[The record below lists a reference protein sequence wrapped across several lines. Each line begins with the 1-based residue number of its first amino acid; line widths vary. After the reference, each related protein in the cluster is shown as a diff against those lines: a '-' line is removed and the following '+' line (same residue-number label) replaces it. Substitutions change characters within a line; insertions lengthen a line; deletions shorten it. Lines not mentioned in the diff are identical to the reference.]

1 MEYLDNDIK
10 YVGGVGEAR
19 ARLLDKELGIR
30 TLGDMLSHYPFRY
43 IDRTKVYRIAEIT
56 EGAPTLLQFR
66 ARITGVAYA
75 GTGRKKRFTAYVQD
89 PTGSAELVWFQG
101 IKWIEKRVEVG
112 REYLIFGRP
121 SFYRGLLSMAHPEL
135 ETMEQA
141 LSRKAESG
149 MQGIYPSTEKLSN
162 VLGAKGMY
170 QIICN
175 TWALVKDHIT
185 DCMPEAV
192 RARYGLIPLRDAYY
206 NIHFPQS
213 AEMLR
218 QAQYRL
224 KFDELLGIQL
234 NVQSRRTER
243 LSKNNGFLFMKV
255 GGVFN
260 TFYNEKLPF
269 PLTGAQKRVVKEIRQ
284 DTVTGFQMNRLLQG
298 DVGSGK
304 TLVALM
310 SMLLAVDNGFQAC
323 MMAPTEILARQHFA
337 TITRML
343 EGMDVKTAV
352 LTGSSKVKERRL
364 ALEGI
369 ASGEVDI
376 LIGTH
381 ALIEDRVQF
390 ANLGFVV
397 IDEQHRFGV
406 EQRARLWTKNEQPPH
421 ILVMTATPIPRTL
434 AMTLYGDL
442 DVSVIDELPPGR
454 RPIKTVHYTD
464 AARLRL
470 FGFMKQEIA
479 KGRQVYVVYPLIKES
494 EAMDYKDLT
503 DGYEAISRDFPL
515 PDYVT
520 TICHGKMKPADKEES
535 MRQFKSGEA
544 DIMVATSVIEVGVD
558 VPNATVMVIESAER
572 FGLSQLHQLR
582 GRVGRSNQKA
592 YCYLL
597 SPPEEMLSS
606 DARRRLRAIEEFSDL
621 GSGFNIAMQDLDI
634 RGAGNL
640 LGAEQS
646 GFIADIGFETY
657 QKIMNEAIA
666 ELRAEGLQVAG
677 LGAAEQDVV
686 EQMHYVDDA
695 HIEIEVEAGLPDA
708 YVAQQAERLKLY
720 RELDSTKD
728 EAALQAFESRLA
740 DRFGPLPREA
750 QELLNVVRL
759 RWEAIRLG
767 IERVKVKNGLM
778 ILHFVGEQNSP
789 YYKSD
794 TFMELLRKV
803 TQNPA
808 RFVLKQHN
816 NRLAMT
822 VRNVKDIEDGY
833 KTLQQ
838 L

>member
-56 EGAPTLLQFR
+56 ESAPTLLQFR

-101 IKWIEKRVEVG
+101 IKWIEKRIEVG

-213 AEMLR
+213 AELLR

-310 SMLLAVDNGFQAC
+310 SMLLAVDNGYQAC

-343 EGMDVKTAV
+343 DGMGVKVAI
-352 LTGSSKVKERRL
+352 LTGASKARERRL

-369 ASGEVDI
+369 ASGEVHI

-406 EQRARLWTKNEQPPH
+406 EQRARLWIKNEQPPH

-582 GRVGRSNQKA
+582 GRVGRGGEQS
-592 YCYLL
+592 YCILMSGEKL
-597 SPPEEMLSS
+597 SKESRARL
-606 DARRRLRAIEEFSDL
+606 DAMCETNDGFRLAELDL
-621 GSGFNIAMQDLDI
+621 KL
-634 RGAGNL
+634 RGAGDINGTL
-640 LGAEQS
+640 QS
-646 GFIADIGFETY
+646 GMAFDLKIANPTLDVQILTVSR
-657 QKIMNEAIA
+657 EAAAGILSA
-666 ELRAEGLQVAG
+666 DRTLSRPEHRGLRELRRRYSGRE
-677 LGAAEQDVV
+677 
-686 EQMHYVDDA
+686 
-695 HIEIEVEAGLPDA
+695 EIDF
-708 YVAQQAERLKLY
+708 
-720 RELDSTKD
+720 S
-728 EAALQAFESRLA
+728 
-740 DRFGPLPREA
+740 
-750 QELLNVVRL
+750 
-759 RWEAIRLG
+759 
-767 IERVKVKNGLM
+767 M
-778 ILHFVGEQNSP
+778 IS
-789 YYKSD
+789 
-794 TFMELLRKV
+794 
-803 TQNPA
+803 
-808 RFVLKQHN
+808 
-816 NRLAMT
+816 
-822 VRNVKDIEDGY
+822 
-833 KTLQQ
+833 
-838 L
+838 

>member
-310 SMLLAVDNGFQAC
+310 SMLLAVDNGYQAC

-343 EGMDVKTAV
+343 DGMGVKVAI
-352 LTGSSKVKERRL
+352 LTGASKARERRL

-369 ASGEVDI
+369 ASGEVHI

-515 PDYVT
+515 PEYVT

-582 GRVGRSNQKA
+582 GRVGRGGEQS
-592 YCYLL
+592 YCILMSGEKL
-597 SPPEEMLSS
+597 SKESRARLDAMCETNDGFRLAELDLKLRGAGDINGTLQSGMAFDLKIANPTLDVQILTVSREAAAGILSS
-606 DARRRLRAIEEFSDL
+606 DRGLSLPEHRGLRELRRRYSGREEIDFS
-621 GSGFNIAMQDLDI
+621 
-634 RGAGNL
+634 
-640 LGAEQS
+640 
-646 GFIADIGFETY
+646 
-657 QKIMNEAIA
+657 
-666 ELRAEGLQVAG
+666 
-677 LGAAEQDVV
+677 
-686 EQMHYVDDA
+686 
-695 HIEIEVEAGLPDA
+695 
-708 YVAQQAERLKLY
+708 
-720 RELDSTKD
+720 
-728 EAALQAFESRLA
+728 
-740 DRFGPLPREA
+740 
-750 QELLNVVRL
+750 
-759 RWEAIRLG
+759 
-767 IERVKVKNGLM
+767 M
-778 ILHFVGEQNSP
+778 IS
-789 YYKSD
+789 
-794 TFMELLRKV
+794 
-803 TQNPA
+803 
-808 RFVLKQHN
+808 
-816 NRLAMT
+816 
-822 VRNVKDIEDGY
+822 
-833 KTLQQ
+833 
-838 L
+838 

>member
-213 AEMLR
+213 AELLR

-352 LTGSSKVKERRL
+352 LTGSSKAKERRL

-544 DIMVATSVIEVGVD
+544 DIMIATSVIEVGVD

-582 GRVGRSNQKA
+582 GRVGRSNRRASA
-592 YCYLL
+592 YLTFRRGREL
-597 SPPEEMLSS
+597 SEIAEKRLS
-606 DARRRLRAIEEFSDL
+606 AIREFAEFN
-621 GSGFNIAMQDLDI
+621 SGFRIAMRDLEI
-634 RGAGNL
+634 RGAGSL

-646 GFIADIGFETY
+646 GHMIDVGYDMYLKLLE
-657 QKIMNEAIA
+657 EAVL
-666 ELRAEGLQVAG
+666 EERGEKPEQRAEC
-677 LGAAEQDVV
+677 AADLAVSANIPESYVPSQEQRMD
-686 EQMHYVDDA
+686 
-695 HIEIEVEAGLPDA
+695 
-708 YVAQQAERLKLY
+708 LY
-720 RELDSTKD
+720 RRIALVRTEAEADDLMD
-728 EAALQAFESRLA
+728 EVI
-740 DRFGPLPREA
+740 DRFGDPPPSVYTLVQVA
-750 QELLNVVRL
+750 LLR
-759 RWEAIRLG
+759 ADAG
-767 IERVKVKNGLM
+767 KVGVTDISQKNGCLKFLLAQFDM
-778 ILHFVGEQNSP
+778 QKVSALYARLEFKGRLKVDAGAKPGVILRLKTRTHVIEQARAFVSAWADAQG
-789 YYKSD
+789 D
-794 TFMELLRKV
+794 R
-803 TQNPA
+803 A
-808 RFVLKQHN
+808 
-816 NRLAMT
+816 
-822 VRNVKDIEDGY
+822 
-833 KTLQQ
+833 
-838 L
+838 

>member
-213 AEMLR
+213 AELLR

-260 TFYNEKLPF
+260 TFYNKKLPF

-323 MMAPTEILARQHFA
+323 MMAPTEILARQHYA
-337 TITRML
+337 TFQRML
-343 EGMDVKTAV
+343 EGMDVRVAI
-352 LTGSSKVKERRL
+352 LTGASKARERREAL
-364 ALEGI
+364 AGI
-369 ASGEVDI
+369 ADGSIDL

-390 ANLGFVV
+390 SNLGFVV

-454 RPIKTVHYTD
+454 QPIRTVHYTD

-470 FGFMKQEIA
+470 FGFMRQEIK
-479 KGRQVYVVYPLIKES
+479 KGRQIYVVYPLIKES
-494 EAMDYKDLT
+494 ETMDYKDLQ

-515 PDYVT
+515 PEYVT
-520 TICHGKMKPADKEES
+520 TICHGKMKPEDKEDS

-544 DIMVATSVIEVGVD
+544 NIMVATSVIEVGVD

-582 GRVGRSNQKA
+582 GRVGRGSQQS
-592 YCYLL
+592 YCILMSGEKL
-597 SPPEEMLSS
+597 SKE
-606 DARRRLRAIEEFSDL
+606 ARLRLEAMCETNDGFRLAELDL
-621 GSGFNIAMQDLDI
+621 KL
-634 RGAGNL
+634 RGAGDVNGTL
-640 LGAEQS
+640 QS
-646 GFIADIGFETY
+646 GMAFDLKIANPTLDSQILTVTR
-657 QKIMNEAIA
+657 EAA
-666 ELRAEGLQVAG
+666 AEVLTADPTLTQNGHEGLRELRKRYSGRE
-677 LGAAEQDVV
+677 
-686 EQMHYVDDA
+686 
-695 HIEIEVEAGLPDA
+695 EIDFS
-708 YVAQQAERLKLY
+708 QI
-720 RELDSTKD
+720 S
-728 EAALQAFESRLA
+728 
-740 DRFGPLPREA
+740 
-750 QELLNVVRL
+750 
-759 RWEAIRLG
+759 
-767 IERVKVKNGLM
+767 
-778 ILHFVGEQNSP
+778 
-789 YYKSD
+789 
-794 TFMELLRKV
+794 
-803 TQNPA
+803 
-808 RFVLKQHN
+808 
-816 NRLAMT
+816 
-822 VRNVKDIEDGY
+822 
-833 KTLQQ
+833 
-838 L
+838 